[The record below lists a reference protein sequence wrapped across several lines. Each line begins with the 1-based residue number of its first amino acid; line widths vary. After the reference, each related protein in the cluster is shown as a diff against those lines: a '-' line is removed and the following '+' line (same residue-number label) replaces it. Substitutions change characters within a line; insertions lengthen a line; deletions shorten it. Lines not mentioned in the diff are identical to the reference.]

1 MFKND
6 ERYWDINLLNKWFA
20 ISSIIFLACTI
31 WMFIDDNDDEFKDYQ
46 REFRKLETAVVEKK
60 LEEELEQVKTD
71 RSVLESQLS
80 EAEIDF
86 EKNKVQLKELE
97 DSLKILKDRYYVENN
112 MTYQAYKAEV
122 DVTKYLIEAENAH
135 GGNEK
140 KLNKLTKRFE
150 KENAKLYEYK
160 LAKQKTEVKIAKT
173 ENKIRDIKSNVKNQ
187 KKELDGFLKKVNLA
201 SNRLQSLDRERMSF
215 QNKIADFIR
224 DLPILDFMAP
234 YYKVNQI
241 VVKDVKYDVNFAA
254 VPQVDRCTSC
264 HLGIGNPDFVDAPQP
279 YTTHPNLDL
288 YITSASPHPMEDFG
302 CTGCHAGRG
311 RGTSF
316 ISSSHTPNT
325 PQDKKRWKEEYDWEK
340 IHHWLQPMYPAKY
353 TQAGC
358 FKCHT
363 NTSDLAG
370 AEKLNFGLSLINNS
384 GCNGCHYNANWESVG
399 MAGPDL
405 RKVNEKLDKKWVKN
419 WIKNPRHFRYNTRM
433 PAIFEQANQED
444 PVVYKRN
451 NAEIVA
457 ITEYLFN
464 NKSSSVDN
472 SIDKNYIGD
481 PENGEA
487 LYTNLGCMGC
497 HIAEEDPQ
505 NSPKINSYYNLTKLQ
520 GPNLIGLGSKVSA
533 KWLYEWLMDPH
544 EYMPTTRMP
553 NLRLEP
559 EQAKDITAYLLESQ
573 NKEFATTE
581 PPKAEPE
588 YIDIVALDWLKKVNP
603 DKYAKKK
610 LDQMSENE
618 KMLLI
623 GEKSIRHYGCYGCHN
638 IDGFEDAKPIGVEL
652 TYEGSKPVNK
662 FDFGLY
668 HDIDHTVHDWIE
680 NKLKSPRIYDRGK
693 ESAPLDLLRMPNFYY
708 SEEEIEAV
716 TTAVLSFNSD
726 KVGEPLLAHL
736 KKPEVYKEGHRLVK
750 KYNCQG
756 CHLMENKGGQL
767 VNTMGAPEYAPP
779 NLNTEGKKANPDWLL
794 TFLENPNV
802 IRPNL
807 QVRMPSFHQI
817 SNEEWDKIIQYFQLI
832 DETKRL
838 YRSEHLVDK
847 NSTEFHAGEKL
858 HEFGACNNCH
868 FYGDE
873 FPKQAAS
880 TWAPNLALTKERLNP
895 DWVKEWLR
903 NPQEIMPGTKM
914 PAVYLPTEDILSVEN
929 ADDTWGRELVELSGN
944 QDAMLDGIRDYL
956 WDIKGPTDISDIV
969 KEYFDKN
976 GYDFDLGDE
985 DDEDDWDEDDWED

>member
-60 LEEELEQVKTD
+60 LAEELEQVKTD
-71 RSVLESQLS
+71 QNLLESQLS
-80 EAEIDF
+80 KAKSEF
-86 EKNKVQLKELE
+86 ETNKTRLKKLE
-97 DSLKILKDRYYVENN
+97 ESLKILKNRYYVENN

-140 KLNKLTKRFE
+140 KLFKLNEKFE
-150 KENAKLYEYK
+150 KENAILYEYK
-160 LAKQKTEVKIAKT
+160 LAKQKTEVEIAET
-173 ENKIRDIKSNVKNQ
+173 ENQIRNIKSNVK
-187 KKELDGFLKKVNLA
+187 KKQNELDGFLKKVNLA
-201 SNRLQSLDRERMSF
+201 NNRLQTLDRKRMSF

-264 HLGIGNPDFVDAPQP
+264 HLGIDNPDFIDAPQP
-279 YTTHPNLDL
+279 YTAHPNLDL
-288 YITSASPHPMEDFG
+288 YITSASPHPMDNFG
-302 CTGCHAGRG
+302 CTSCHAGRG

-325 PQDKKRWKEEYDWEK
+325 PQDKKRWEKKYDWEK
-340 IHHWLQPMYPAKY
+340 IHHWLQPMYPTKY

-405 RKVNEKLDKKWVKN
+405 RRVNKKLDKKWVKN

-444 PVVYKRN
+444 PIVYKRN

-464 NKSSSVDN
+464 DKSIST
-472 SIDKNYIGD
+472 DKLNNEAYIGNS
-481 PENGEA
+481 ENGEI
-487 LYTNLGCMGC
+487 LYTKLGCMGC
-497 HIAEEDPQ
+497 HISEEDPM
-505 NSPKINSYYNLTKLQ
+505 NSPKINSYHNLTKLQ

-553 NLRLEP
+553 NLRLNS

-573 NKEFATTE
+573 NEEFETTE

-588 YIDIVALDWLKKVNP
+588 YVDIVALDWLKKIYP
-603 DKYAKKK
+603 DKYAKEK
-610 LDQMSENE
+610 LDQMSDEE

-638 IDGFEDAKPIGVEL
+638 IDGFNDAKPIGVEL

-693 ESAPLDLLRMPNFYY
+693 ESAPLDLLRMPNFHY
-708 SEEEIEAV
+708 SQEEIEAV

-726 KVGEPLLAHL
+726 KIGEPLLAHL

-767 VNTMGAPEYAPP
+767 VNVMGSPEYAPP

-794 TFLENPNV
+794 KFLENPNT

-832 DETKRL
+832 DDNKRL
-838 YRSEHLVDK
+838 YRSEHMVDES
-847 NSTEFHAGEKL
+847 STAFHAGEKL

-868 FYGDE
+868 FYGEE

-880 TWAPNLALTKERLNP
+880 TWAPNLSLTKERLNP
-895 DWVKEWLR
+895 DWVKEWLKE
-903 NPQEIMPGTKM
+903 PQEIMPGTKM
-914 PAVYLPTEDILSVEN
+914 PAVYLPTEDVLSVAGAE
-929 ADDTWGRELVELSGN
+929 DTWGKELVKLSGD

-956 WDIKGPTDISDIV
+956 WKIEGPTDISDLV
-969 KEYFDKN
+969 REYFEKN
-976 GYDFDLGDE
+976 GYDFDSSS
-985 DDEDDWDEDDWED
+985 DDDDDDDWEDDDW